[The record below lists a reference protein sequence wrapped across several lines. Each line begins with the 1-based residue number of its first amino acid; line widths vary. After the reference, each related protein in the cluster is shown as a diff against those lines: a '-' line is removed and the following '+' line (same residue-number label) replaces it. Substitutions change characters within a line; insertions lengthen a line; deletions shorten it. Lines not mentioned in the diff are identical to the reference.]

1 MIKNT
6 TRAIVLRMPKPDQSC
21 LDETISEYAGKL
33 KAVGHP
39 IRLKLLCLIE
49 EEDDPC
55 VTDLW
60 RCLGQPQPVI
70 SQHLA
75 ILKENGI
82 VVSEVQ
88 KTRRVYTITDPFIK
102 GIVAKVR
109 AEEAR
114 AAEASPPKAKPASK
128 R

>member
-1 MIKNT
+1 
-6 TRAIVLRMPKPDQSC
+6 MPSSETAC
-21 LDETISEYAGKL
+21 YDEVIADYAQKL

-39 IRLKLLCLIE
+39 IRLKLLCLID

-60 RCLGQPQPVI
+60 RCLQQPQPVI

-82 VVSEVQ
+82 VSAEVQ
-88 KTRRVYTITDPFIK
+88 KTRRVYTIVDPFIK
-102 GIVAKVR
+102 EIVAKVR
-109 AEEAR
+109 IEEALLL
-114 AAEASPPKAKPASK
+114 KARGVAKRPAS
-128 R
+128 

>member
-1 MIKNT
+1 MYPS
-6 TRAIVLRMPKPDQSC
+6 AMPSPDQAC
-21 LDETISEYAGKL
+21 YDEVIAEYAQKL

-39 IRLKLLCLIE
+39 IRLKLLCIIA

-60 RCLGQPQPVI
+60 RCLQQPQPVI

-82 VVSEVQ
+82 VSAEVQ
-88 KTRRVYTITDPFIK
+88 KPKRVYTIVDPFIRE
-102 GIVAKVR
+102 IVSRV
-109 AEEAR
+109 R
-114 AAEASPPKAKPASK
+114 AAEAQSLEAVAPAKVKAVPKRSAS
-128 R
+128 

>member
-1 MIKNT
+1 MSSP
-6 TRAIVLRMPKPDQSC
+6 AQSC
-21 LDETISEYAGKL
+21 QDGVVADYAQKL

-39 IRLKLLCLIE
+39 IRLKLLCLIA

-82 VVSEVQ
+82 VSAEVQ
-88 KTRRVYTITDPFIK
+88 KTRRVYTIIDPFIR
-102 GIVAKVR
+102 GLVDEV
-109 AEEAR
+109 R
-114 AAEASPPKAKPASK
+114 AAEAKAGKAIGAQA

>member
-1 MIKNT
+1 MSSLEQ
-6 TRAIVLRMPKPDQSC
+6 AC
-21 LDETISEYAGKL
+21 YDEVIAEFAQKL

-39 IRLKLLCLIE
+39 IRLKLLCLID

-55 VTDLW
+55 VSDLW
-60 RCLGQPQPVI
+60 RCLQQPQPVI

-82 VVSEVQ
+82 VSAEVQ
-88 KTRRVYTITDPFIK
+88 KTRRVYTIIDPFIK
-102 GIVAKVR
+102 ELVAKVR

-114 AAEASPPKAKPASK
+114 AAKIKAVPKRSAS
-128 R
+128 

>member
-1 MIKNT
+1 
-6 TRAIVLRMPKPDQSC
+6 MPSSEQAC
-21 LDETISEYAGKL
+21 YDEVIGEYAQKL

-39 IRLKLLCLIE
+39 IRLKLLCLID

-60 RCLGQPQPVI
+60 RCLQQPQPVI

-82 VVSEVQ
+82 VSAEVQ
-88 KTRRVYTITDPFIK
+88 KTRRVYTIIDPFIK
-102 GIVAKVR
+102 ELVTKVR
-109 AEEAR
+109 AEEAHNL
-114 AAEASPPKAKPASK
+114 KAKPGSK
-128 R
+128 RPAG

>member
-1 MIKNT
+1 
-6 TRAIVLRMPKPDQSC
+6 MPSIDQSC
-21 LDETISEYAGKL
+21 QDEVILDYAQKL

-39 IRLKLLCLIE
+39 IRLKLLCLIDE
-49 EEDDPC
+49 ENDPC

-60 RCLGQPQPVI
+60 RCLQQPQPVI

-82 VVSEVQ
+82 VSAEVQ
-88 KTRRVYTITDPFIK
+88 KTRRVYTIVDPFIK
-102 GIVAKVR
+102 DLVAKVR
-109 AEEAR
+109 AAET
-114 AAEASPPKAKPASK
+114 AAEGAALRAKDASK

>member
-1 MIKNT
+1 
-6 TRAIVLRMPKPDQSC
+6 MPNENSSC
-21 LDETISEYAGKL
+21 QDDVIMEYAQKL

-49 EEDDPC
+49 ETDDPC

-60 RCLGQPQPVI
+60 RCLQQPQPVI

-82 VVSEVQ
+82 VSAEVQ
-88 KTRRVYTITDPFIK
+88 KTKRVYTIIDPFIK
-102 GIVAKVR
+102 GIVAKVK
-109 AEEAR
+109 AEEAK
-114 AAEASPPKAKPASK
+114 ASSTQSGAKAKSSAK

>member
-1 MIKNT
+1 MSRN
-6 TRAIVLRMPKPDQSC
+6 DQSC
-21 LDETISEYAGKL
+21 QDATITEYASKL

-39 IRLKLLCLIE
+39 IRLKLLCLID

-82 VVSEVQ
+82 VSAEVQ

-102 GIVAKVR
+102 SLVAKVR

-114 AAEASPPKAKPASK
+114 AKDGPAKESAPKAKAAPK

>member
-1 MIKNT
+1 MT
-6 TRAIVLRMPKPDQSC
+6 STDQSC
-21 LDETISEYAGKL
+21 QDEVILDYAQKL

-39 IRLKLLCLIE
+39 IRLKLLCLIDE
-49 EEDDPC
+49 ENDPC

-60 RCLGQPQPVI
+60 RCLQQPQPVI

-82 VVSEVQ
+82 VSAEVQ
-88 KTRRVYTITDPFIK
+88 KTKRVYTIIDPFIK
-102 GIVAKVR
+102 DLVAKVR
-109 AEEAR
+109 A
-114 AAEASPPKAKPASK
+114 AEAAALTAKNASK

>member
-1 MIKNT
+1 M
-6 TRAIVLRMPKPDQSC
+6 ASPDQAC
-21 LDETISEYAGKL
+21 YDEVIADFAQKL

-39 IRLKLLCLIE
+39 IRLKLLCLIA

-60 RCLGQPQPVI
+60 RCLQQPQPVI

-82 VVSEVQ
+82 VSAEVQ
-88 KTRRVYTITDPFIK
+88 KTKRVYTIVDPFIK
-102 GIVAKVR
+102 EIVARV
-109 AEEAR
+109 R
-114 AAEASPPKAKPASK
+114 AAEAQSQKAKAASK
-128 R
+128 RSTIY

>member
-1 MIKNT
+1 
-6 TRAIVLRMPKPDQSC
+6 MPSSDQAC
-21 LDETISEYAGKL
+21 YDGVIAEYAQKL

-39 IRLKLLCLIE
+39 IRLKLLCLIA

-60 RCLGQPQPVI
+60 RCLQQPQPVI

-82 VVSEVQ
+82 VSAEVQ
-88 KTRRVYTITDPFIK
+88 KTRRVYTIVDPFIK

-109 AEEAR
+109 ADEAAAREAPPARSR
-114 AAEASPPKAKPASK
+114 AGSK
-128 R
+128 RSVN